1 MGGESI
7 VALLRDWFGG
17 DPEQIALVQ
26 GRRKISYQELRQ
38 TISQHPA
45 SSTVPVPVVVEN
57 DLDSLLCCLQQL
69 DAGNIPALL
78 HPAWPEEQR
87 RAQRELLPNYLGEDG
102 AIFFSSG
109 STGQPKGIHHRLD
122 SLLYSAS
129 STAEFLQMSPQDR
142 VWLNLS
148 LAHVGGFQLLLR
160 TLRVG
165 ACLILPERSGG
176 FRAESFVEEIKQQQ
190 ITCVSL
196 VPTMLFRIVQQALP
210 APESLR
216 LCLLGGAPSSP
227 ELIAAAIELGWP
239 VVNSYGMTETAAL
252 VAAQWPPGS
261 CSAMGEVGRPLPGVE
276 LKLEQGHIFI
286 RSRRLAL
293 NYLPQRPLVDAEGWF
308 DSQDLGALSEQ
319 GTWIVRGR
327 SQQMIISGGENV
339 YPLEVEALLGTL
351 PYLQSCLVFGLPD
364 SEWGQTIALAYI
376 PTQEGVLPRLRQDI
390 TRVLAPAQRP
400 RYVAE
405 LAEFALGPTGKL
417 DRRQTQVQA
426 EARLVPLT
434 KV

>member
-1 MGGESI
+1 M
-7 VALLRDWFGG
+7 ALLAEWFAGQ
-17 DPEQIALVQ
+17 PSRIALIQ
-26 GRRKISYQELRQ
+26 GKREISYQELHQ
-38 TISQHPA
+38 IILQHPLT
-45 SSTVPVPVVVEN
+45 STTPVPLVAEN
-57 DLDSLLCCLQQL
+57 TLDSLLGCLQQL

-78 HPAWPEEQR
+78 HPAWPQEQR
-87 RAQRELLPNYLGEDG
+87 QAQRELLDNYLGEDG

-122 SLLYSAS
+122 SLFYSAS
-129 STAEFLQMSPQDR
+129 STAEFLQMSVQDR

-148 LAHVGGFQLLLR
+148 LAHVGGFQLMLR
-160 TLRVG
+160 TLLVG
-165 ACLILPERSGG
+165 ACLILPEPTGG
-176 FRAESFVEEIKQQQ
+176 FRAESFVAEIEQQQ
-190 ITCVSL
+190 ITCISL

-227 ELIAAAIELGWP
+227 ELLAAAIELGWP
-239 VVNSYGMTETAAL
+239 VANSYGMTETAAL
-252 VAAQWPPGS
+252 VAAHWPPGS
-261 CSAMGEVGRPLPGVE
+261 RSGLGEVGRPLPGVE

-293 NYLPQRPLVDAEGWF
+293 NYLPRKPLVDAEGWF
-308 DSQDLGALSEQ
+308 DSQDLGALSKQ

-327 SQQMIISGGENV
+327 SQRMIISGGENV

-351 PYLQSCLVFGLPD
+351 PYLQSCLVFGLAD

-376 PTQEGVLPRLRQDI
+376 PAEEGVLLRLQQDLI
-390 TRVLAPAQRP
+390 RILAPAQRP

-405 LAEFALGPTGKL
+405 LAEFVVGATGKL